1 MNFFHGYS
9 MSPPR
14 INCHFSAPAVLLH
27 SWRQLI
33 SNFLS
38 AQFAHVFYSSIIT
51 PQAYTNL
58 AAVLLF
64 RMADDT
70 AVQPPNHFKAIMG
83 CRQKYV
89 LLTVLVWSARR
100 PPPCGLHQC
109 STQQSKILISHINS
123 LSNDLSINSDFLY
136 SDSVSSLL
144 LTFWDSLICRQNNVA
159 KPD

>member
-1 MNFFHGYS
+1 

-27 SWRQLI
+27 SWRRLI

-58 AAVLLF
+58 AAVLLS
-64 RMADDT
+64 RMAADT

-109 STQQSKILISHINS
+109 FTQQSKILISHINS

-159 KPD
+159 QPDRFLS